1 MKRTSRH
8 RHARNR
14 FRSPSSGAWHHH
26 ALERACRSI
35 TGAPRPATRNHGG
48 GRAVE
53 TLESVWRVLRME
65 ARRTLNFFFTDA
77 AVLNMGK
84 AKSAGKLAAKA
95 AKKVKQEKVS
105 TYCLTRSLRIAE
117 LQSRRRRE
125 DLRMWMRYKKRISTH
140 CLRNIALNGR
150 RNTLQQRSTR
160 ILYPVDEQMRH

>member
-1 MKRTSRH
+1 MYGSKKN
-8 RHARNR
+8 AK
-14 FRSPSSGAWHHH
+14 
-26 ALERACRSI
+26 
-35 TGAPRPATRNHGG
+35 
-48 GRAVE
+48 
-53 TLESVWRVLRME
+53 
-65 ARRTLNFFFTDA
+65 FFFTDA
-77 AVLNMGK
+77 AVFNMGK

-117 LQSRRRRE
+117 LRSRRRRE

-140 CLRNIALNGR
+140 CLRNIVLNGR

>member
-1 MKRTSRH
+1 
-8 RHARNR
+8 
-14 FRSPSSGAWHHH
+14 
-26 ALERACRSI
+26 
-35 TGAPRPATRNHGG
+35 
-48 GRAVE
+48 
-53 TLESVWRVLRME
+53 ME
-65 ARRTLNFFFTDA
+65 GFTYGSKKNAKFFFTDA

-117 LQSRRRRE
+117 PQSRRRRE
-125 DLRMWMRYKKRISTH
+125 DLRMWIRYKKRISTH
-140 CLRNIALNGR
+140 CLRNIVLNGR